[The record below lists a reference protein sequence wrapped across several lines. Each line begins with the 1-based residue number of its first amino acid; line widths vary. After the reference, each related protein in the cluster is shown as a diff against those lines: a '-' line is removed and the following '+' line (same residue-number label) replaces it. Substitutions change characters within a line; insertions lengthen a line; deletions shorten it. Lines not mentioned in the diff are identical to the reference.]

1 MAEEVFNFEELARL
15 RDELEQGEERP
26 HVLLVSGRCGFIQE
40 IEQQRCCRFCERTIR
55 DQSSV
60 FEEVIRSRS
69 RLEPHHKAQARFPDW
84 QEAAAWTIVAVMTP
98 KPPGFLVRHIQQKRC
113 VVFVGAGLS
122 AGAGLPT
129 WKDLL
134 LRGIQELV
142 GSLPRGEVHQ
152 QELSDLV
159 KWGKLL
165 EVADFCKEKLGGA
178 YHQFLSEQVRGDQV
192 QKLPATHDV
201 LMRLPFSAWVTTN
214 YDKLLERAYAQVKG
228 GGSPKTLTHKD
239 TEALG
244 RLLFDGGP
252 FILKAHGD
260 IDRPE
265 TVVLTSRD
273 YSEIIHANPAFNEIF
288 SGLLLTKALL
298 FVGYSLSDP
307 DFRLLMDRQL
317 THFKGFVPERYA
329 LMTGV
334 GEVEQ
339 DVLWRTA
346 RIRVIS
352 YDNTSKTHAEVLEFL
367 KALETEVLPKFVPE
381 AFSAPEEPSHAPSS
395 SAPVLESMPPPQSV
409 PSPAPGVAQSWQVT
423 SHNAAAGSGPGH
435 PAPVSRVAE
444 LLRQAEEDEAHVSQT
459 EPPPRHA
466 PVPQPAAARVPAA
479 APARVVVPLTPHR
492 LHIEPMEGGIQ
503 LRLLPGDAASAVL
516 GALPPSLSEEVEGA
530 LPESGAEGAKS
541 IAARSVALAQSLFQ
555 KHLPRELLQA
565 LDAQD
570 ASAQA
575 PLVLHIA
582 PSLARFPWELLPAG
596 SEPVCLKRR
605 VSRAPTGVPA
615 QVRGTPAVRFSP
627 RILLVEGM
635 SRDGSVRRRE
645 LERLR
650 ALTAGGAVSCSVL
663 QGSQATFPRF
673 MEALRA
679 DQMDE
684 LPDLLHY
691 TGELGFAGSEPCL
704 QLRDGPLPLA
714 ALRSVLSQGRLPFL
728 VINAPGSAYGSMFRL
743 VAQGRLALRL
753 PKPGPYALESGQG
766 FMELA
771 MQQGVGAFVGLFE
784 QPEASAGADF
794 MVQLHRALLMGQTL
808 GDAVLMARREVHDKL
823 PTEPTPLLYVLSGD
837 GGLQLLRSQ
846 PR

>member
-1 MAEEVFNFEELARL
+1 
-15 RDELEQGEERP
+15 
-26 HVLLVSGRCGFIQE
+26 
-40 IEQQRCCRFCERTIR
+40 
-55 DQSSV
+55 
-60 FEEVIRSRS
+60 
-69 RLEPHHKAQARFPDW
+69 
-84 QEAAAWTIVAVMTP
+84 MTP

-129 WKDLL
+129 WKELL

-142 GSLPRGEVHQ
+142 GSLPKGEIHQ
-152 QELSDLV
+152 EELTNLV

-165 EVADFCKEKLGGA
+165 EVADFCKEKLGSA

-192 QKLPATHDV
+192 QNLPPTHDV

-214 YDKLLERAYAQVKG
+214 YDKLLERAYSQVRG

-352 YDNTSKTHAEVLEFL
+352 YDNASRKHAEVLDFL
-367 KALETEVLPKFVPE
+367 KALEAEVLPKPTLEPFMVPSE
-381 AFSAPEEPSHAPSS
+381 SAQPPESG
-395 SAPVLESMPPPQSV
+395 SAPVLESMPSRQA
-409 PSPAPGVAQSWQVT
+409 SPAPAAAVQSWHVT
-423 SHNAAAGSGPGH
+423 SHNVSAGSGPGSSV
-435 PAPVSRVAE
+435 PGSRLAE
-444 LLRQAEEDEAHVSQT
+444 LFLQGDEEPAVRSPA
-459 EPPPRHA
+459 PPPRG
-466 PVPQPAAARVPAA
+466 PVPQPAAHVPAA
-479 APARVVVPLTPHR
+479 APAPVVVPLAPHR
-492 LHIEPMEGGIQ
+492 LHIEPVEGGIQ
-503 LRLLPGDAASAVL
+503 LRLIRGDTAPVVQGTVPTRRGDEAWL
-516 GALPPSLSEEVEGA
+516 ALKEDK
-530 LPESGAEGAKS
+530 GAEAT
-541 IAARSVALAQSLFQ
+541 AAHSLALTQGLLQ
-555 KHLPRELLQA
+555 RDVPREVLAA
-565 LDAQD
+565 LEAQD

-575 PLVLHIA
+575 PLVLHID
-582 PSLARFPWELLPAG
+582 PVLDRFPWELLPAG
-596 SEPVCLKRR
+596 AEPVCLKRR
-605 VSRAPTGVPA
+605 VSRAPVGIPA
-615 QVRGTPAVRFSP
+615 QVRGTPSVRSSP
-627 RILLVEGM
+627 RILLIEGM
-635 SRDGSVRRRE
+635 SHDGSLRRRE
-645 LERLR
+645 LERLH
-650 ALTAGGAVSCSVL
+650 ALYAASPSSCTVL
-663 QGSQATFPRF
+663 QGSEATFRHA

-679 DQMDE
+679 EQTDE
-684 LPDLLHY
+684 LPDLVHY
-691 TGELGFAGSEPCL
+691 TGELSQTGFGPCML
-704 QLRDGPLPLA
+704 LRDGPLPVG

-728 VINAPGSAYGSMFRL
+728 VMNTPSSAYEYLPFL
-743 VAQGRLALRL
+743 KQGRRALRL
-753 PKPGPYALESGQG
+753 PLPLLWPDTFDQREG

-771 MQQGVGAFVGLFE
+771 VQQGVGAFVGAFSW
-784 QPEASAGADF
+784 PDVSVGADF
-794 MVQLHRALLMGQTL
+794 MVQLHRALLMGL
-808 GDAVLMARREVHDKL
+808 PIGDAVLQARRELHAKL
-823 PTEPTPLLYVLSGD
+823 PDDPTPLLYVLSGD
-837 GGLQLLRSQ
+837 GDLRLARSQ
-846 PR
+846 RK